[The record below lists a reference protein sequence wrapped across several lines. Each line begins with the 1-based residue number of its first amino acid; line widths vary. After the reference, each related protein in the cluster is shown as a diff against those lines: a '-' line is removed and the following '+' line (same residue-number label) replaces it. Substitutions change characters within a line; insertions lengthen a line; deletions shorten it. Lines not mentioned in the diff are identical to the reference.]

1 MKPVLTPEE
10 MSAVDA
16 AAPEPADVLV
26 GRAGFAVA
34 LAARRMLA
42 GCYGRR
48 VVVVAGGGN
57 NGADGRVAAVH
68 LRRFGARVAV
78 VSPGDA
84 LPSSN
89 LVVDAAFGT
98 GLNRPYHAAKPG
110 SAPVLAVDI
119 PSGLSGL
126 TGVGE
131 SMTAANTVTFAA
143 YKPGLLLGD
152 GPMRSG
158 AVQLAGIGLDALVA
172 QSANTWLI
180 EDSDLAQVPVRAR
193 NAHKW
198 NSAVA
203 IIAGSPAMMGAPL
216 MCSQAAMR
224 AGAGYA
230 LVGVPGAPLGMGG
243 APGEQVWVALD
254 GDDWERQACDA
265 ASRVKSIVVGPG
277 LGDSAVGKRRSAGPM
292 SLVGEF
298 LSATAVP
305 AVVDADALRALGGL
319 EGALVVARAR
329 KAAMILTPHDGE
341 YARLAG
347 HPPRADRVG
356 EARDAARRSGSVVL
370 LKGSTT
376 VVAAPDGRVA
386 MCNAGTAS
394 LATAGSGDV
403 LSGIIGAFLAR
414 GLEAWMAASLAA
426 QVHGLAARSGPAEGL
441 VASDLPRLVSAQLSK
456 HLSEHLSRQAP
467 RLPEPR

>member
-26 GRAGFAVA
+26 GRAGFTVA
-34 LAARRMLA
+34 LAARRMLG

-48 VVVVAGGGN
+48 IVVVAGTGN

-68 LRRFGARVAV
+68 LRRWGARVAV
-78 VSPGDA
+78 VSPRDA
-84 LPSSN
+84 LPTAN
-89 LVVDAAFGT
+89 LVVDAALGT
-98 GLNRPYHAAKPG
+98 GLNRPYHPPDPG
-110 SAPVLAVDI
+110 PAPVLAVDI

-131 SMTAANTVTFAA
+131 SMTATSTVTFAA
-143 YKPGLLLGD
+143 YKPGLLLGA
-152 GPMRSG
+152 GPTRCGSLE
-158 AVQLAGIGLDALVA
+158 LAGIGLDALA
-172 QSANTWLI
+172 AHSANTWLV
-180 EDSDLAQVPVRAR
+180 EDSDLAQIPARAR

-203 IIAGSPAMMGAPL
+203 IVGGSPAMMGAPL
-216 MCSQAAMR
+216 MCAGAAMR

-230 LVGVPGAPLGMGG
+230 LVGVPGAPLGAIG
-243 APGEQVWVALD
+243 APGEQVWVTLD
-254 GDDWERQACDA
+254 GDDWSRQASDA
-265 ASRVKSIVVGPG
+265 ASRARSIVVGPG
-277 LGDSAVGKRRSAGPM
+277 LGDSAIGEGRNEGPH

-305 AVVDADALRALGGL
+305 AVVDADALRALGSL
-319 EGALVVARAR
+319 EAVLAVARAR

-341 YARLAG
+341 YTRLSG
-347 HPPRADRVG
+347 HPPAEDRVG
-356 EARDAARRSGSVVL
+356 VAREAARRSGSIVL

-386 MCNAGTAS
+386 MCNAGTPS

-403 LSGIIGAFLAR
+403 LSGVIGAFLAR
-414 GLEAWMAASLAA
+414 GADAWTAASLAA

-441 VASDLPRLVSAQLSK
+441 VASDLPRLVSAQLS
-456 HLSEHLSRQAP
+456 EHLPQHRP
-467 RLPEPR
+467 HLPESR

>member
-10 MSAVDA
+10 MGAVDA
-16 AAPEPADVLV
+16 GAPEPADVLV

-34 LAARRMLA
+34 VAARRMLG

-48 VVVVAGGGN
+48 VVVVAGAGN
-57 NGADGRVAAVH
+57 NGADGRVAAGH
-68 LRRFGARVAV
+68 LRRFGATVAV

-84 LPSSN
+84 LPTSH

-98 GLNRPYHAAKPG
+98 GLKRPYHPANPG

-126 TGVGE
+126 TGLGE
-131 SMTAANTVTFAA
+131 SMTATNTVTFAA

-152 GPMRSG
+152 GPVRSG
-158 AVQLAGIGLDALVA
+158 VVRLEGIGLDALAA

-180 EDSDLAQVPVRAR
+180 EGSDLAQIPARAR

-203 IIAGSPAMMGAPL
+203 IVGGSPAMMGAPL
-216 MCSQAAMR
+216 MCAKAAMR

-230 LVGVPGAPLGMGG
+230 LVGVPGATLGASG
-243 APGEQVWVALD
+243 APGEQVWVTLD
-254 GDDWERQACDA
+254 GDDWSRQASDA
-265 ASRVKSIVVGPG
+265 ASRAKSIVVGPG
-277 LGDSAVGKRRSAGPM
+277 LGDSAIGKGRNEGPH

-305 AVVDADALRALGGL
+305 AVVDADALRALGSL
-319 EGALVVARAR
+319 EGAFAVARSR
-329 KAAMILTPHDGE
+329 DAAMILTPHDGE
-341 YARLAG
+341 YTRLTG
-347 HPPRADRVG
+347 HPPGDDRVG

-414 GLEAWMAASLAA
+414 GTDAWTAASLAA
-426 QVHGLAARSGPAEGL
+426 HVHGLAARSGLAEGL
-441 VASDLPRLVSAQLSK
+441 VASDLPKLVSAR
-456 HLSEHLSRQAP
+456 LSEHLPHRELQ
-467 RLPEPR
+467 LPEPR